1 MLGIAATLLFT
12 LPGDGFGIVLALFA
26 GFFLYIG
33 ASDLIP
39 ESYHAH
45 PKFLTTA
52 MTAGGRGRPVPRDQ
66 VHRLNRVRPSRLNP
80 AAAPA
85 RSAGSSP
92 RFPPDASMMQRD
104 GRPLQRRQSLA
115 QKNESG

>member
-1 MLGIAATLLFT
+1 MLLSSDTPA
-12 LPGDGFGIVLALFA
+12 PGSSLSPILGLFA

-52 MTAGGRGRPVPRDQ
+52 MTLLGAGV
-66 VHRLNRVRPSRLNP
+66 LYL
-80 AAAPA
+80 AI
-85 RSAGSSP
+85 
-92 RFPPDASMMQRD
+92 
-104 GRPLQRRQSLA
+104 SLI
-115 QKNESG
+115 G

>member
-1 MLGIAATLLFT
+1 V
-12 LPGDGFGIVLALFA
+12 VLALFG

-52 MTAGGRGRPVPRDQ
+52 MTLAGAGVLYAA
-66 VHRLNRVRPSRLNP
+66 VRLI
-80 AAAPA
+80 
-85 RSAGSSP
+85 G
-92 RFPPDASMMQRD
+92 
-104 GRPLQRRQSLA
+104 
-115 QKNESG
+115 